1 MSWNFLNLTDLAR
14 KDYSSLFLKR
24 NPFPASTVPE
34 EIPQFTADRTE
45 EKKQFKEAISDLIH
59 DNKSSVT
66 VYVGEYGSGKSH
78 LMRAFKHVV
87 KQQLFNFEKGVFP
100 IYIKTPG
107 RNFLDFYHEAVED
120 ITRKNLETF
129 AEKILKDFLDQHRNK
144 SKFIYTKKAKIQPD
158 NMKDFVDKSMA
169 VDMFKELAN
178 ARFPDLKNHDVFFAL
193 FNILRPS
200 LSAFAWRWFLGAKLS
215 KDELRTI
222 NVTSNIDSSPEA
234 YVIFRDLITL
244 IKSTG
249 INSIILY
256 IDEFENITNVPSN
269 LRAIYQNTLRCLI
282 DDFPQNMVLFFAI
295 APYQWNELTKQRT
308 ALVRRLEDN
317 VLQLDFFTKEQAK
330 DLIQQYLNS
339 SRLPMP
345 EKTSAGGNYGK
356 LYPFTDEAIDEI
368 TISTKGVSSDI
379 IKLCRRCIEDLIET
393 RSNTV
398 TVEIVKKHQN

>member
-1 MSWNFLNLTDLAR
+1 MSWDFLNLTDLAR
-14 KDYSSLFLKR
+14 KDYSSLFLER

-34 EIPQFTADRTE
+34 EIPQFTADRAE
-45 EKKQFKEAISDLIH
+45 EKKQFKETISDLIH

-107 RNFLDFYHEAVED
+107 RNFLDFYHEVIED
-120 ITRKNLETF
+120 ITRKDLETF
-129 AEKILKDFLDQHRNK
+129 AEKILKDFLDQHKNK

-169 VDMFKELAN
+169 VDMFKELAH

-193 FNILRPS
+193 CNILRPS
-200 LSAFAWRWFLGAKLS
+200 LSTLAWRWFLGTKLS

-222 NVTSNIDSSPEA
+222 NVKSNIDSSPEA
-234 YVIFRDLITL
+234 YVIFSDLITL

-249 INSIILY
+249 IDSIILY
-256 IDEFENITNVPSN
+256 IDEFENITNIPSN

-282 DDFPQNMVLFFAI
+282 DDFPQNMVLLFAI

-317 VLQLDFFTKEQAK
+317 VLQLDSFTKEQAK
-330 DLIQQYLNS
+330 DLILQYLNS
-339 SRLPMP
+339 SRPHKP
-345 EKTSAGGNYGK
+345 EKISAGENRSE
-356 LYPFTDEAIDEI
+356 LYPFTDGAIEEI
-368 TISTKGVSSDI
+368 AVSSKGVSSTI

-398 TVEIVKKHQN
+398 TVGIVKKHQN